1 MMEVVFFI
9 VILSDDLVINL
20 VGIKTGDYAVS
31 VAPKHTG
38 WIEMYTF
45 NWVEIEHTQ
54 LGNVFV

>member
-1 MMEVVFFI
+1 MIEVVFFI

-45 NWVEIEHTQ
+45 NWVDQ
-54 LGNVFV
+54 L